1 MLRFIGKK
9 LLEVFEKLSEVRLD
23 VYFLHLSLVS
33 YRVLLDFMLY
43 VDVAEGHNHQVVY
56 FRDNAESDEI
66 FHNVVDG

>member
-9 LLEVFEKLSEVRLD
+9 LLEVFEKLSEVRLNVD
-23 VYFLHLSLVS
+23 FLHLSLVS